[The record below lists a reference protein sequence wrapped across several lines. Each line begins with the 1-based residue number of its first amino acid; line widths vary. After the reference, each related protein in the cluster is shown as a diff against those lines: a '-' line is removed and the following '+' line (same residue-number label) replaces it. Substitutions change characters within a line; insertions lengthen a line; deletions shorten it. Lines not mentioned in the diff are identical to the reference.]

1 VLCSGTR
8 SDTHLIETVFGCNGV
23 VSPDGDVVFET
34 VNARV
39 RLSERPAL
47 SGVDPKATGKSGE
60 GLRGMGVVF
69 SVDDLAVTATVL
81 AANGVSSAEAGGR
94 LVVPAAPG
102 QGVDFAFEEK
112 R

>member
-1 VLCSGTR
+1 M
-8 SDTHLIETVFGCNGV
+8 IETVFGCNGV

-34 VNARV
+34 GNARV
-39 RLSERPAL
+39 RLRERPAL